1 MDKTTMTKCQI
12 YSNFKNHPKSTGQVS
27 VCGAKLTSRH
37 FEGWWVSSHAR
48 NNWAIFNDHIGGVQT
63 SPGSAQDLFGM
74 PMVPVLYHLR
84 CSCSCTQFMVKSMA
98 ASITYHLS
106 DANSL
111 RSLCE
116 PVKISQRFTC
126 EYIFVLNVIFV
137 SIRSYPESES
147 VILYSYTSGILFVAM
162 KISGNLHVFF

>member
-1 MDKTTMTKCQI
+1 M
-12 YSNFKNHPKSTGQVS
+12 SNLLKLRIIPRAQGKFS
-27 VCGAKLTSRH
+27 VCGAKLTSRYLL
-37 FEGWWVSSHAR
+37 EGWWVSSHAG

-63 SPGSAQDLFGM
+63 SPGSAQVLFGM
-74 PMVPVLYHLR
+74 PMAPFLYHLR

-116 PVKISQRFTC
+116 PVKISQIYQRVHLGSECYFC
-126 EYIFVLNVIFV
+126 FYHVL
-137 SIRSYPESES
+137 SRIRISKCLFLYVWHS
-147 VILYSYTSGILFVAM
+147 VCCHEN
-162 KISGNLHVFF
+162 ISQSMYMSSFEIIV